1 MARSDYSP
9 RSSEAKVFRIEVSDL
24 HVSKEDS
31 VGGECALIG
40 VVSVRPMV
48 AMLARYA
55 SKFSVR
61 AIDLNIDSSLLWVG
75 AALAIVAAVTG
86 RAFIGINPDEERDR
100 N

>member
-1 MARSDYSP
+1 
-9 RSSEAKVFRIEVSDL
+9 
-24 HVSKEDS
+24 
-31 VGGECALIG
+31 
-40 VVSVRPMV
+40 MV